1 MTQRDVARGAGQAL
15 IHLAAMVAGLIL
27 MIVGLAMGVSLVM
40 LPVGIPVGF
49 VGMFLLIWGMFG
61 SVEGATG
68 PYHTHMK

>member
-1 MTQRDVARGAGQAL
+1 MTQRDVVRDAGLALVHLGA
-15 IHLAAMVAGLIL
+15 IVAGLLL

-61 SVEGATG
+61 RAEGVA
-68 PYHTHMK
+68 KQEKSIFD